1 MTITCAHRGDSSKQR
16 ENTIVAIKSAIDSGA
31 DIVEIDVRLTKD
43 NQVVVLHDSTLERL
57 WGVSDLVSQRDW
69 EFIAGLGDADN
80 RIPLLSEVLKL
91 FVNTSTILMID
102 MEAAD
107 PAQTAFDVV
116 KSGPLALNQ
125 IYWCGNLQGM
135 KKIRQL
141 SSDARIWMPWNE
153 ITNPE
158 QFEIDELNPEYI
170 NLHYSFV
177 TRKRIEDFRSLGLKT
192 AVWTVDDEAT
202 MRWAH
207 AIGVDSITTNEL
219 ELLQLTIGQADIFSK
234 SDIAQ
239 TWSLEDIDVD
249 RAMTVAR
256 DLGRWATLVIK
267 SMEPG
272 SITTKLNPA
281 DIVTQVDVMIEVHVR
296 EVIET
301 NFPGHNFVGEELGGN
316 YLNDTPTW
324 YLDPL
329 DGTTNFA
336 NLVPWSSFSLAL
348 AFNKTPLVG
357 VVIDPWRSS
366 LFEAR
371 AGNGAKLNGKELVI
385 EDQGEIE
392 NPLSG
397 RIVSTEL
404 AAHRP
409 WPGMLQLLDSLSEN
423 YCTMRIMGSGTLTV
437 VGVSAKRGIGA
448 VIGQFSPIDHLAATL
463 IVHEAGGVVLDEEG
477 NVNLFPNSGGIL
489 VATKKAST
497 SLYELWK
504 TAISSQ
510 NRFESE

>member
-219 ELLQLTIGQADIFSK
+219 ELLQLTIGQADKCVDK
-234 SDIAQ
+234 SP
-239 TWSLEDIDVD
+239 S
-249 RAMTVAR
+249 R
-256 DLGRWATLVIK
+256 
-267 SMEPG
+267 ME
-272 SITTKLNPA
+272 
-281 DIVTQVDVMIEVHVR
+281 Q
-296 EVIET
+296 
-301 NFPGHNFVGEELGGN
+301 
-316 YLNDTPTW
+316 
-324 YLDPL
+324 
-329 DGTTNFA
+329 
-336 NLVPWSSFSLAL
+336 
-348 AFNKTPLVG
+348 
-357 VVIDPWRSS
+357 
-366 LFEAR
+366 
-371 AGNGAKLNGKELVI
+371 
-385 EDQGEIE
+385 
-392 NPLSG
+392 
-397 RIVSTEL
+397 
-404 AAHRP
+404 
-409 WPGMLQLLDSLSEN
+409 
-423 YCTMRIMGSGTLTV
+423 
-437 VGVSAKRGIGA
+437 
-448 VIGQFSPIDHLAATL
+448 
-463 IVHEAGGVVLDEEG
+463 
-477 NVNLFPNSGGIL
+477 
-489 VATKKAST
+489 
-497 SLYELWK
+497 
-504 TAISSQ
+504 
-510 NRFESE
+510 